1 MRKQFFLLFIVGSII
16 TTGCKKSSPDNHGA
30 GNLKESLQKILDKDL
45 VAYKAK
51 FPGKP
56 VGFGL
61 YVKQAA
67 SGGKIQTSG
76 QDVYVS
82 SGFPKEYGDDIQFR
96 GASTTKSFTAAAI
109 LKLRQQNKVNLDDFI
124 TGNIPG
130 TNKPYIPATA
140 EYDIPNKEKIT
151 LRLLLQHRA
160 GVFDITN
167 DSIPATSSAPYA
179 GQKYINY
186 TFATVGEN
194 HTFTLPELVGVAAKN
209 KLSYFAPGTAFH
221 YSNTG
226 YHLLATI
233 IERVSGKRYDQFLQD
248 EFLTPLKMS
257 HTRFPYLGTDQHMP
271 APYVTGWLKFQG
283 SFIEWDEDNVSFT
296 IADGNII
303 TTPADLA
310 TWANALYGTNTILN
324 ADLHAQLIA
333 GKPTNE
339 EHVNYALGT
348 ELNPPDLGYGHNGA
362 RPAYMTIM
370 RYHPETRTSYILFAN
385 FLDASSLETLNAQG
399 EGLADIV
406 REAVKAVAA
415 SK

>member
-1 MRKQFFLLFIVGSII
+1 MRKLFFLLLIVGFII
-16 TTGCKKSSPDNHGA
+16 TSGCKKEHCDHPGK

-45 VAYKAK
+45 VAYQAK

-61 YVKQAA
+61 YVKEAG
-67 SGGKIQTSG
+67 SGGKIQSGG
-76 QDVYVS
+76 QDIYVS
-82 SGFPKEYGDDIQFR
+82 SGFPKKYDENIQFR
-96 GASTTKSFTAAAI
+96 GASTTKTFTAAAI
-109 LKLRQQNKVNLDDFI
+109 LKLRQQNKINLDDFI
-124 TGNIPG
+124 TDNIPG
-130 TNKPYIPATA
+130 TNEPYVPATA
-140 EYDIPNKEKIT
+140 GYAIPNKDKIT
-151 LRLLLQHRA
+151 IRLLLQHRA

-167 DSIPATSSAPYA
+167 DSVPATANAPYA
-179 GQKYINY
+179 GQKYVNY
-186 TFATVGEN
+186 ILAKEGEN

-209 KLSYFAPGTAFH
+209 QLSYFDPGTAFH

-226 YHLLATI
+226 YHILATI

-248 EFLTPLKMS
+248 EFLTPLQMY
-257 HTRFPYLGTDQHMP
+257 HTHFPYLGTDQHMP
-271 APYVTGWLKFQG
+271 APYVTSWLKFQG
-283 SFIEWDEDNVSFT
+283 NLIEWDEDNVSFT

-310 TWANALYGTNTILN
+310 IWANALYATNTILN
-324 ADLHAQLIA
+324 AELHAELIA
-333 GKPTNE
+333 GIPTNE

-370 RYHPETRTSYILFAN
+370 RYHPETKTSYILFAN

-399 EGLADIV
+399 EGLANIV
-406 REAVKAVAA
+406 REAIQAVAA